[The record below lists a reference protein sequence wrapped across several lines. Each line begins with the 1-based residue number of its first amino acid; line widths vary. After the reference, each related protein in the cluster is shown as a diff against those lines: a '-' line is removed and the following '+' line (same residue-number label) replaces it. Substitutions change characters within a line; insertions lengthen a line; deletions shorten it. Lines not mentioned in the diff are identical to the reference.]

1 MPNIIDSQLR
11 VEGPT
16 ESLELFKNSFGVIN
30 SNREVEDIDLNLLFP
45 VPQNLQTDS
54 ATEEQK
60 KLKNRLQLLLW
71 GIPTWCVVDNIA
83 HYTPFVI
90 ESKDSDLYT
99 FTSAWNAPVNF
110 VQHASIIFNDLEFS
124 LVSHDVSNG
133 SAEFYEISNGAII
146 SSKVENRFK

>member
-71 GIPTWCVVDNIA
+71 GIPTWCVVQ
-83 HYTPFVI
+83 
-90 ESKDSDLYT
+90 
-99 FTSAWNAPVNF
+99 AP
-110 VQHASIIFNDLEFS
+110 AL
-124 LVSHDVSNG
+124 
-133 SAEFYEISNGAII
+133 
-146 SSKVENRFK
+146 